1 MNAEE
6 IKQQQ
11 PGLLSTN
18 AWLKEIALQLA
29 KLNEPK
35 KAGRPPK
42 VKNV

>member
-11 PGLLSTN
+11 PGLMSTN

-29 KLNEPK
+29 TMNTPK
-35 KAGRPPK
+35 QRGRPPK
-42 VKNV
+42 GKNG